1 MSGNSHKAT
10 TSIWRINT
18 LLYSLHYH
26 KQGEITMKKTT
37 NELHTQSA
45 LIFQEVQSI
54 SRYTSLI
61 KAIDDN
67 IYELAC
73 SPMMP

>member
-1 MSGNSHKAT
+1 
-10 TSIWRINT
+10 
-18 LLYSLHYH
+18 
-26 KQGEITMKKTT
+26 MKKTT

>member
-1 MSGNSHKAT
+1 MTKT
-10 TSIWRINT
+10 TT
-18 LLYSLHYH
+18 DLH
-26 KQGEITMKKTT
+26 KQASE
-37 NELHTQSA
+37 
-45 LIFQEVQSI
+45 IFQGIQSI

-73 SPMMP
+73 SPMMPLMQPILRRPL

>member
-1 MSGNSHKAT
+1 MTKT
-10 TSIWRINT
+10 IN
-18 LLYSLHYH
+18 
-26 KQGEITMKKTT
+26 EIQIQAS
-37 NELHTQSA
+37 E
-45 LIFQEVQSI
+45 IFQEIQSI